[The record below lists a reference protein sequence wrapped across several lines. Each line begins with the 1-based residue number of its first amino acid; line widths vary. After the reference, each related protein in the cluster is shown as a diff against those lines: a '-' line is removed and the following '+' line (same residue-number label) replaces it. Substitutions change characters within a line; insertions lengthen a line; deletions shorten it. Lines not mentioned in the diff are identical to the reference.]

1 MGHNFHICKYM
12 AYPADFK
19 IFLAFFLIF
28 LQSYQS
34 RLPHRFQISD
44 FSLNSS
50 LFSAPKNTAQKIIY
64 YYINKYI

>member
-1 MGHNFHICKYM
+1 MGHNFHVCKYM

-19 IFLAFFLIF
+19 IFLAFFLFF

-44 FSLNSS
+44 FSL
-50 LFSAPKNTAQKIIY
+50 FSALMKRV
-64 YYINKYI
+64 